1 MVYDPKGKLGGSRT
15 HVTVLQTKLW
25 HAKKSRAK
33 GKSTDGSCAFFTVSQ
48 DAGSE
53 ADDGV
58 STSIF
63 NEVGNDNDSD
73 DETDVRELEQ
83 RCAHLAA
90 ELAAED
96 RTSPSG
102 VVHSN
107 QCVLSWSNVLFIKDD
122 RTLLRQEYINSSVR
136 TYLLFDTGANLNCI
150 DFDLFLTLLRQG
162 LVRNYKYFSR
172 YKCLNG
178 TGNGSAS
185 ICGWAVVIIAFEGI
199 TIPVSCDVV
208 INLGVTFIMGCNWMD
223 QLQALLDMDGQNRA
237 IYVRQP
243 DVVIEPEK
251 RCCRGQP
258 VTTVKQ
264 LKEPVLVFV
273 SRLCKT
279 SDDAMAGDLNQKFET
294 NKFTWPEGFSDEV
307 ETKNYAMVAY
317 NGDQT

>member
-1 MVYDPKGKLGGSRT
+1 M
-15 HVTVLQTKLW
+15 
-25 HAKKSRAK
+25 
-33 GKSTDGSCAFFTVSQ
+33 
-48 DAGSE
+48 
-53 ADDGV
+53 
-58 STSIF
+58 
-63 NEVGNDNDSD
+63 
-73 DETDVRELEQ
+73 
-83 RCAHLAA
+83 
-90 ELAAED
+90 
-96 RTSPSG
+96 
-102 VVHSN
+102 
-107 QCVLSWSNVLFIKDD
+107 
-122 RTLLRQEYINSSVR
+122 
-136 TYLLFDTGANLNCI
+136 
-150 DFDLFLTLLRQG
+150 
-162 LVRNYKYFSR
+162 
-172 YKCLNG
+172 
-178 TGNGSAS
+178 
-185 ICGWAVVIIAFEGI
+185 IIAFEGI
-199 TIPVSCDVV
+199 TIPVSCDIV

-294 NKFTWPEGFSDEV
+294 NKFTWPEGFSNEV